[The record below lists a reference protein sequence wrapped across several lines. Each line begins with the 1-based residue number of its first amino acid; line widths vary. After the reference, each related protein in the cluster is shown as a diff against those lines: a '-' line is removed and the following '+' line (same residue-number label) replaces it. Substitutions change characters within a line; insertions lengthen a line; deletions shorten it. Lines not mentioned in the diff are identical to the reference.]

1 MKKREKKENFE
12 AHIEGSIL
20 TSNSKKAY
28 TLSKLNFFG
37 EKKNEKVEYS
47 LSEGFFL
54 SKNKELKIFLRGKKL
69 SGQEILNK
77 FSKMDKK
84 FPLKYKIFED
94 LRNKGFIL
102 KSGMKFGAD
111 FLVYEKG
118 KKPGKNHSTWLLS
131 IETPSKRV
139 NWKEFILKNRVA
151 NSTKKRI
158 LIALQ
163 DEEGNIIYYEM
174 NWKKI

>member
-1 MKKREKKENFE
+1 MKKQKRKENFE
-12 AHIEGSIL
+12 AHLEGPLL

-28 TLSKLNFFG
+28 TLSKANSFG
-37 EKKNEKVEYS
+37 KKKDEKIEYS

-54 SKNKELKIFLRGKKL
+54 SKNKGLEIFLRGKKL
-69 SGQEILNK
+69 SNQEILNK
-77 FSKMDKK
+77 FSKIDKT
-84 FPLKYKIFED
+84 FPLKYKVFED
-94 LRNKGFIL
+94 LRDKGFIL

-111 FLVYEKG
+111 FSVYEKG

-131 IETPSKRV
+131 IETPSKRI

-163 DEEGNIIYYEM
+163 DEEGDIIYYEV